1 MENECFRCGVS
12 GEKVRLFDAISNK
25 GIVKICADCNMTER
39 LPLIKK
45 ATDRQIEESQR
56 QKSVRDMLGGM
67 NRNKMSGREMS
78 LRELVDKN
86 MKERLSKQPSDLIDN
101 FHWEI
106 QRIRRLRKITREQFA
121 KGISEPESTVRM
133 LEQGILPNNDY
144 KIINKIEGFLQINL
158 RKPGTSGMPDTN
170 QAPEQKRRFPA
181 TTPMKT
187 NSEPPRRLG
196 FDRDSSSKIK
206 IADLKEMKKKQ
217 EEPKK
222 PIDTWEE
229 ERDEEGER
237 VMDDEQ
243 FLDKEDFP
251 GDEDFK

>member
-1 MENECFRCGVS
+1 MDECFRCGVS
-12 GEKVRLFDAISNK
+12 GEKVRLYDAISSK
-25 GIVKICADCNMTER
+25 GIVKICSECNSAER

-45 ATDRQIEESQR
+45 ATDSQIEESQR

-67 NRNKMSGREMS
+67 NRNRMVGREMS

-86 MKERLSKQPSDLIDN
+86 MKERLAKQPSDLIDN

-106 QRIRRLRKITREQFA
+106 QRIRRVRKITREQFA
-121 KGISEPESTVRM
+121 KGINEQEATVRM
-133 LEQGILPNNDY
+133 IEQGILPNNDY
-144 KIINKIEGFLQINL
+144 KIINKIESYLGINL
-158 RKPGTSGMPDTN
+158 RKPGTTGFPDTKV
-170 QAPEQKRRFPA
+170 PEQRRRFSTA
-181 TTPMKT
+181 RI
-187 NSEPPRRLG
+187 SVSAEPPRRLG
-196 FDRDSSSKIK
+196 FDRDSASKIK
-206 IADLKEMKKKQ
+206 INDLKEMRKKQ
-217 EEPKK
+217 EEIKK